1 MANVAI
7 GLAARKEGARFEPVV
22 ISLQPRPTGEAAVLV
37 ERLEEAGIPVHFL
50 DARGVLDSPGVLSQ
64 LTGLLGEIQ
73 PWLVQTFLFHANVMG
88 SVAAWRAGVGPVV
101 AGVRVAEP
109 SWWRPRA
116 EAMCRPL
123 IARWV
128 CVSSRVA
135 EFVESAIGVAPEKIE
150 VIPNGIELRAWA
162 PSPLSPGLL
171 GLAPDRRVLLFVGRL
186 EPQKGLDWLFELL
199 PDLFARLPQH
209 DLVVVGTGPQ
219 QEELTAQA
227 QRLGIASRVHWLGWR
242 SDLAAIWP
250 AADVVVIP
258 SRYEGMSNVLLE
270 AMAGMRPVVATDVE
284 GTAEVLGPLA
294 AEQLVPTGDAPA
306 FAAAIERLVGEPN
319 RALQL
324 GVANHTR
331 IRDEFSLDRMI
342 AAYAS
347 LYERMAQPS

>member
-1 MANVAI
+1 
-7 GLAARKEGARFEPVV
+7 
-22 ISLQPRPTGEAAVLV
+22 
-37 ERLEEAGIPVHFL
+37 
-50 DARGVLDSPGVLSQ
+50 

-73 PWLVQTFLFHANVMG
+73 PRLVQTFLFHANVMG
-88 SVAAWRAGVGPVV
+88 SIAAWRAGVGPVV

-128 CVSSRVA
+128 CVSRRVA
-135 EFVESAIGVAPEKIE
+135 DFVESAIGVGPEKIE

-162 PSPLSPGLL
+162 PSPLSPGML

-186 EPQKGLDWLFELL
+186 EPQKGLDWLLELL

-219 QEELTAQA
+219 KAELTAQA
-227 QRLGIASRVHWLGWR
+227 QRLGIAAQVHWLGWR

-270 AMAGMRPVVATDVE
+270 AMAGMRAVVATDVE

-294 AEQLVPTGDAPA
+294 GGQVVPAGDARA
-306 FAAAIERLVGEPN
+306 FAAAIERFLADEDL
-319 RALQL
+319 RMST
-324 GVANHTR
+324 GVANYR
-331 IRDEFSLDRMI
+331 RVAAEFSLERMI
-342 AAYAS
+342 AAYAA
-347 LYERMAQPS
+347 LYERMAQPP